1 MSDRARSGVACNSR
15 EILLSVLA
23 LAVAIALGAAVLGDA
38 PATARTHA
46 HATHGRSAQ
55 PPVTL
60 TADSIAQAQ
69 WSADRQG
76 KRRSSK
82 REAGKQD
89 PLIFKAEVLLDRD
102 GFSPGEIDA
111 HDGENFQK
119 ALRAYQ
125 QANEL
130 DPTGKLDQP
139 TWDSLTKSTDQPVTR
154 DYTITTDDENGPF
167 VDKVPTQFDQM
178 AKLKQL
184 GYRSPQQ
191 RIAEEFHMSEEA
203 LTALNK
209 SADFTKQGTQL
220 VVANV
225 PEMALD
231 GGLAAKDKG
240 GKTSSQEAGPT
251 AARIEVDKAE
261 RAVRAFD
268 HDGKLLAYYPASIG
282 STEKPAPSG
291 KFVVKRVD
299 RNPTYHYN
307 PKYAFKGQKAKSPV
321 TVPPG
326 PKNPVGLVWIDLSA
340 KSYGIH
346 GTPAPQNISKTQSHG
361 CIRLTNWDALALAK
375 LVKKGTPV
383 DFVE

>member
-1 MSDRARSGVACNSR
+1 MFGRDRSAAACNLCETSCRHFALSLVVGLIAAGLSGQSAAARSHGHAAHAR
-15 EILLSVLA
+15 TTQP
-23 LAVAIALGAAVLGDA
+23 AVA
-38 PATARTHA
+38 
-46 HATHGRSAQ
+46 
-55 PPVTL
+55 L
-60 TADSIAQAQ
+60 TADSIEHAQLSPDQ
-69 WSADRQG
+69 HQG
-76 KRRSSK
+76 KRS
-82 REAGKQD
+82 EAKQD
-89 PLIFKAEVLLDRD
+89 PLVFKAEVLLDRA

-130 DPTGKLDQP
+130 PPTGKLDQE
-139 TWDSLTKSTDQPVTR
+139 TWDSLTKASDQAVTR
-154 DYTITTDDENGPF
+154 DYTITADDENGPF
-167 VDKVPTQFDQM
+167 VDKIPTQFDQM

-184 GYRSPQQ
+184 GYRSPAQ
-191 RIAEEFHMSEEA
+191 RIAEEFHMSEDA
-203 LTALNK
+203 LTTLNK
-209 SADFTKQGTQL
+209 NADFKKDGTQL
-220 VVANV
+220 IVANV

-231 GGLAAKDKG
+231 GGLAAK
-240 GKTSSQEAGPT
+240 GKRDTQSSRDAGPI

-261 RAVRAFD
+261 RAVRVFD
-268 HDGKLLAYYPASIG
+268 RDGKLLAYYPASIG

-291 KFVVKRVD
+291 KFIVKRVEVD
-299 RNPTYHYN
+299 PTYHYN
-307 PKYAFKGQKAKSPV
+307 PKYAFKGQTAKTPV

-340 KSYGIH
+340 ASYGIH

>member
-1 MSDRARSGVACNSR
+1 MFGRDRSASACNLRETSCRRFALSLVVVLIAAGFSGQTASARSHSR
-15 EILLSVLA
+15 TSH
-23 LAVAIALGAAVLGDA
+23 
-38 PATARTHA
+38 ARTTEPA
-46 HATHGRSAQ
+46 V
-55 PPVTL
+55 PL

-69 WSADRQG
+69 LTADQHQG
-76 KRRSSK
+76 KRSS
-82 REAGKQD
+82 AKQD
-89 PLIFKAEVLLDRD
+89 PLIFKAEVLLDRV

-130 DPTGKLDQP
+130 EPTGKLDQQ
-139 TWDSLTKSTDQPVTR
+139 TWQALTKSSDQAVTAN
-154 DYTITTDDENGPF
+154 YTITADDENGPF
-167 VDKVPTQFDQM
+167 VDKIPTQFDQM

-184 GYRSPQQ
+184 GYRSPAQ
-191 RIAEEFHMSEEA
+191 RIAEEFHMSQEA
-203 LTALNK
+203 LTTLNK
-209 SADFTKQGTQL
+209 NADFKKEGTQL
-220 VVANV
+220 VVANI

-231 GGLAAKDKG
+231 GGLAAKDKRD
-240 GKTSSQEAGPT
+240 TQSSKDAGSA
-251 AARIEVDKAE
+251 AARIEVDKAQ
-261 RAVRAFD
+261 RAVRVFD
-268 HDGKLLAYYPASIG
+268 RDGKLLAYYPASIG

-291 KFVVKRVD
+291 KFIVKRVD

-307 PKYAFKGQKAKSPV
+307 PKYAFKGQKAKTPV

-340 KSYGIH
+340 QSYGIH